1 MEAKISA
8 TLDLV
13 VQISYVNDNE
23 LFKSILDYWS
33 IFVCDIFSS
42 ECSMDA
48 LPSQFA
54 FGGRAG
60 NGGHKLQ
67 ASRKV
72 LHGGVLSKL
81 RLLMICRMA
90 KPEEII
96 IVEDE
101 NGNIVREAMKDNA
114 TLVQYRIMRE
124 TLVYLSHLDHDD
136 TESQMLEKLA
146 LQVRRRFLRSPPP
159 FPSSFSI
166 RGETLGEQEG
176 VSRSGQMV
184 EKYPRVCVY

>member
-1 MEAKISA
+1 MLEKQLPQEPQMQSKIMLLNLWSRYL
-8 TLDLV
+8 T
-13 VQISYVNDNE
+13 NDNE
-23 LFKSILDYWS
+23 LFKSCLDYWS

-48 LPSQFA
+48 MPQQFA
-54 FGGRAG
+54 FGGSSG
-60 NGGHKLQ
+60 QKQ
-67 ASRKV
+67 ASRKI
-72 LHGGVLSKL
+72 LHADILSKL
-81 RLLMICRMA
+81 RLLMICKMA

-136 TESQMLEKLA
+136 TESRCWRSW
-146 LQVRRRFLRSPPP
+146 LQLNGKEGPEPP
-159 FPSSFSI
+159 
-166 RGETLGEQEG
+166 
-176 VSRSGQMV
+176 
-184 EKYPRVCVY
+184 